1 MLGAWGK
8 SWGAT
13 DAGSGTG
20 QVLDTF
26 RAKHTEVFTILARKF
41 NFVINNSSL
50 YFSIKPLHR
59 TFRIT
64 TYVNGEPV

>member
-13 DAGSGTG
+13 NTGSGTG
-20 QVLDTF
+20 QEVDTF
-26 RAKHTEVFTILARKF
+26 KAKHSEVFTILARKF
-41 NFVINNSSL
+41 NFIINKTNL
-50 YFSIKPLHR
+50 YFSIKPIHR
-59 TFRIT
+59 SFRIT

>member
-13 DAGSGTG
+13 NTGSGTG
-20 QVLDTF
+20 QVIDTF
-26 RAKHTEVFTILARKF
+26 RAKHTEVFTILAEEL
-41 NFVINNSSL
+41 NFMINKTTT
-50 YFSIKPLHR
+50 YFSIKPLR
-59 TFRIT
+59 RVFRIT

>member
-13 DAGSGTG
+13 NEGGTG
-20 QVLDTF
+20 STIDTF
-26 RAKHTEVFTILARKF
+26 KAKHLEVFSILNIKYAFSIYKKVV
-41 NFVINNSSL
+41 N
-50 YFSIKPLHR
+50 FSIKPLR
-59 TFRIT
+59 YSFRIT